1 MIKMKNPYRRFEDF
15 IEFLTVFV
23 RELNALAQDGAAVL
37 VEGKRDRVAMVA
49 LGYKGPVI
57 TKGSLHSQKG
67 IATLRSVRL
76 AIILT
81 DFDGE
86 GRRLAARYAEFF
98 ALRGID
104 VSLTQR
110 RRLLKA
116 ANGRFL
122 HIENLVRFGPTIQE
136 IMAISSRD

>member
-1 MIKMKNPYRRFEDF
+1 MKNPDRQFEEF
-15 IEFLTVFV
+15 IEFLTVFIS
-23 RELNALAQDGAAVL
+23 ELNALARDGAAVL
-37 VEGKRDRVAMVA
+37 VEGKRDKIAMVE

-57 TKGSLHSQKG
+57 TKASLHSQKG
-67 IATLRSVRL
+67 IETLRSVRL
-76 AIILT
+76 AVILT

-98 ALRGID
+98 AHRGID

-116 ANGRFL
+116 AKGRFL
-122 HIENLVRFGPTIQE
+122 HVENLVRFGPTVQE
-136 IMAISSRD
+136 ITAILTGA

>member
-1 MIKMKNPYRRFEDF
+1 MKNPERRFQEF
-15 IEFLTVFV
+15 VEFLTVFV
-23 RELNALAQDGAAVL
+23 RELNILAQDGAAIL
-37 VEGKRDRVAMVA
+37 VEGKRDRAAMVG

-57 TKGSLHSQKG
+57 TRAMLHSQKG
-67 IATLRSVRL
+67 IAALRKVRL

-98 ALRGID
+98 AMRGID

-122 HIENLVRFGPTIQE
+122 HVENLVRFGPTVQE
-136 IMAISSRD
+136 ILAISTSS